1 MDKLV
6 FRVRKYHAF
15 RLTFKLPQP
24 TNPLSSTLLLVCGFG
39 GFISLGA
46 IMLLFPISSQSGQFT
61 SPINALFTAT
71 SAVCVTGLVVV
82 DTGTYWS
89 GFGQGVLATLFQVG
103 GLGFLI
109 GTTLLLFAISGR
121 FGLKERLVIS
131 EQAGIDELGSALS
144 LVTKISIFALVIE
157 GVGAGFIYLN
167 WIISGNTSY
176 SFGTALF
183 HSISAFNNCGMDLF
197 GEFKSLI
204 VSQGDYI
211 FLLLTALLIIAGGT
225 GYIVLADVL
234 KRRKFVKLLLDTKLV
249 LVTTGMLLLFS
260 TLFILLAE
268 FKNPLTLGP
277 MPFTQKLIVAFF
289 QSVSPR
295 TAGFTAVD
303 IAGLRQA
310 TIFFIMLLMFIGG
323 AAGSTAGGVKVN
335 TIGVLSVTAIS
346 LAKGKHH
353 ISAFGRQL
361 TNETVFRAIT
371 LFLVYLM
378 VVGVF
383 TVILSVT
390 ENQPL
395 DSILF
400 ETFSAL
406 GTVGLTFGITPELSS
421 LGRLVLVIAMLVG
434 RLGPLAFMAF
444 LVHRQQTAELEY
456 PHENIRLG

>member
-1 MDKLV
+1 
-6 FRVRKYHAF
+6 
-15 RLTFKLPQP
+15 
-24 TNPLSSTLLLVCGFG
+24 
-39 GFISLGA
+39 
-46 IMLLFPISSQSGQFT
+46 
-61 SPINALFTAT
+61 
-71 SAVCVTGLVVV
+71 
-82 DTGTYWS
+82 
-89 GFGQGVLATLFQVG
+89 
-103 GLGFLI
+103 
-109 GTTLLLFAISGR
+109 
-121 FGLKERLVIS
+121 
-131 EQAGIDELGSALS
+131 
-144 LVTKISIFALVIE
+144 
-157 GVGAGFIYLN
+157 
-167 WIISGNTSY
+167 
-176 SFGTALF
+176 
-183 HSISAFNNCGMDLF
+183 
-197 GEFKSLI
+197 
-204 VSQGDYI
+204 
-211 FLLLTALLIIAGGT
+211 
-225 GYIVLADVL
+225 
-234 KRRKFVKLLLDTKLV
+234 
-249 LVTTGMLLLFS
+249 
-260 TLFILLAE
+260 
-268 FKNPLTLGP
+268 
-277 MPFTQKLIVAFF
+277 
-289 QSVSPR
+289 VSPR

-444 LVHRQQTAELEY
+444 LVHRQQTVELEY